1 MAGSFSI
8 LTNVASLNAQRNVG
22 RTQQALAGNLG
33 RLSSGM
39 RIQTAADDAAG
50 LAISE
55 KLKSQ
60 IRSLGQAERNALDG
74 VSLIQ
79 TAEGAMN
86 EIGGILTRMRE
97 LSMQS
102 ATGTLG
108 DTERGFLQ
116 NEFSALRD
124 EIDRIAA
131 VTEFNGQDLLDGSLA
146 SSNAV
151 SFQVGINAT
160 SNDTISVAI
169 DQLDSANLGGGTSGV
184 AALSITSAAGAQAA
198 LATIDTAISDLSSA
212 RSTLGAAQNRLF
224 VTIANLGTAREN
236 LSAANSR
243 IRDVDVA
250 SETAALTRNNI
261 LQQAGVSVL
270 AQANQAPAI
279 ALSLLG

>member
-1 MAGSFSI
+1 MSSFSI
-8 LTNVASLNAQRNVG
+8 LTNVASLNAQRNV
-22 RTQQALAGNLG
+22 RKTQMDLAGNLG
-33 RLSSGM
+33 RLSSGL

-55 KLKSQ
+55 EFKSQ

-79 TAEGAMN
+79 VAEGAMN
-86 EIGGILTRMRE
+86 EIAGILTRMRE

-102 ATGTLG
+102 ATGTIG
-108 DTERGFLQ
+108 DSERQFIQ
-116 NEFSALRD
+116 NEFTALTE

-131 VTEFNGQDLLDGSLA
+131 VTEFNGQSLLDGTLDSGA
-146 SSNAV
+146 GGID
-151 SFQVGINAT
+151 FQVDINNT
-160 SNDTISVAI
+160 SNDRINVSIEALDTTTIASGFDSMSVSTA
-169 DQLDSANLGGGTSGV
+169 G
-184 AALSITSAAGAQAA
+184 GAQSS
-198 LATIDTAISDLSSA
+198 LATIDAAISNVSSA

-224 VTIANLGTAREN
+224 VTISNLGIAREN

-270 AQANQAPAI
+270 AQANQAPSI

>member
-1 MAGSFSI
+1 MSGSFSI
-8 LTNVASLNAQRNVG
+8 LTNVASMNAQRNV
-22 RTQQALAGNLG
+22 RNTQSSLAASLG
-33 RLSSGM
+33 RLSSGL

-60 IRSLGQAERNALDG
+60 IRSLTQAERNALDG

-86 EIGGILTRMRE
+86 EVSGILTRMRE

-102 ATGTLG
+102 ATGTIG
-108 DTERGFLQ
+108 DTERGFLDTEFDQ
-116 NEFSALRD
+116 LRNE
-124 EIDRIAA
+124 INRIAA
-131 VTEFNGQDLLDGSLA
+131 VTEFNGTKLLDGTIGTGSE
-146 SSNAV
+146 V
-151 SFQVGINAT
+151 SFQVGINNT
-160 SNDTISVAI
+160 TNDSISVA
-169 DQLDSANLGGGTSGV
+169 V
-184 AALSITSAAGAQAA
+184 AALNATGLGIDAADVANSTNAQSA
-198 LATIDTAISDLSSA
+198 LATIDTAIDTLSSS
-212 RSTLGAAQNRLF
+212 RGTLGAAQNRLF

-236 LSAANSR
+236 LSSANSR

-250 SETAALTRNNI
+250 SESANLTRNNI

-279 ALSLLG
+279 ALSLIG